1 MKIILIFRKIVSL
14 VECPAASIAMKYL
27 QSEEFSFQPA
37 KNFHNSPLILLQ
49 PEYTKKISLNSLC
62 KEDYTIYIPL
72 DIQVVDNVASD
83 DIVKLYDKLCV
94 IIVVECNR
102 VELRHQ
108 MESFVS
114 LSDYY
119 IEKLLSDNF

>member
-1 MKIILIFRKIVSL
+1 M
-14 VECPAASIAMKYL
+14 
-27 QSEEFSFQPA
+27 
-37 KNFHNSPLILLQ
+37 
-49 PEYTKKISLNSLC
+49 NSLC
-62 KEDYTIYIPL
+62 KEGIPL

-119 IEKLLSDNF
+119 TEKRLSDNF